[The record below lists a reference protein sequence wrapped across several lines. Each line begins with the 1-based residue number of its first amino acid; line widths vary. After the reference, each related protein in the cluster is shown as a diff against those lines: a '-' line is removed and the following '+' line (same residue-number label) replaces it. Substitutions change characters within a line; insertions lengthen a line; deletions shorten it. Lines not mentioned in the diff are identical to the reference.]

1 MGRGEGREEVSD
13 VNYPSQS
20 FPAPENKCKCGH
32 GEKREEG
39 TTNPTA
45 ILSKRTCAKTL
56 QTKTTITAK
65 EDVKC
70 SDRDAL
76 DKMLFLSAVRIMQ
89 TIILGAICSNTR
101 TVVILELNPVKEY
114 NHPKMKILSFS
125 IHPHADGKSGEVA
138 QSPKTFLKP
147 HGKTAM

>member
-1 MGRGEGREEVSD
+1 MLQFRRGSWRRGKLLLEPRGQSHFEMTREEIERKKHLEEVWRGEEREEVSD

-45 ILSKRTCAKTL
+45 ILSNRTRAKTL

-70 SDRDAL
+70 CDGAAL
-76 DKMLFLSAVRIMQ
+76 DKMLFLLAVKIMQ
-89 TIILGAICSNTR
+89 TIILGTI
-101 TVVILELNPVKEY
+101 
-114 NHPKMKILSFS
+114 
-125 IHPHADGKSGEVA
+125 
-138 QSPKTFLKP
+138 
-147 HGKTAM
+147 